1 MLNKR
6 GHIGTTLMVLGALV
20 LVIAALYSFA
30 IFSDKTGEEKE
41 KLKDFISEFSFEQK
55 YVSIVFEDMVKEAID
70 EVKPEEDFM
79 ISFNSSLKK
88 IAERRRNPE
97 RKTNLFA
104 KIINEPL
111 NLTLLEDNYVL
122 VLDAVFVK
130 FEEDKSVIERK
141 FNFEIIFNETGIIS
155 QSL

>member
-20 LVIAALYSFA
+20 LVIATLYSFA

-41 KLKDFISEFSFEQK
+41 KLNEFFSSFSFEQK
-55 YVSIVFEDMVKEAID
+55 YVPIVFEDMIKEAID
-70 EVKPEEDFM
+70 EAKSEEDFM
-79 ISFNSSLKK
+79 IGFGSSLKK
-88 IAERRRNPE
+88 IAERRRDE
-97 RKTNLFA
+97 TRKTNLFA

-111 NLTLLEDNYVL
+111 NLSKRENNYFL
-122 VLDAVFVK
+122 VLDDVFVK
-130 FEEDKSVIERK
+130 FEEGKNVIERK
-141 FNFEIIFNETGIIS
+141 FNFEIVFNETKIVS